1 MLNTG
6 RLKIHCFLEDT
17 YIPVPDVTVRIF
29 ESDKDFNN
37 IKELKT
43 VYTNESGY
51 VDDIILE
58 SAEPDNTKIMGAKPY
73 GIYNIYISKDG
84 YKPEV
89 IKGVQVFP
97 GRKAIQKYH
106 LEKGHTGKC
115 AAKIL
120 VIPEHKQVKH
130 GCSKCDGGC
139 TEAQTLKIEKEPLK
153 HKKKCKKHRDF
164 DNEKSMRVLEKVEI
178 PQYITVH
185 TGAPSNSYAPNYTVD
200 FVDYIKNV
208 ASSELYATWSP
219 DALRANIYCIISFV
233 LNRVYTEWYP
243 SRGYNFDI
251 TNDTA
256 YDQAFF
262 HNRTTYNSI
271 NTIVDQIFTTY
282 IQRQGKE
289 EPLLAEFCN
298 GTTSKCP
305 NWLSQWGSQYLAEN
319 GYTPYEILTYYY
331 GSNINLVEAEKVNG
345 YPHSYPGY
353 PINLWARGENVETI
367 QKQLN
372 RIHEN
377 YPAIAW
383 LEADGI
389 FGPKTEASVRTFQ
402 EIFDLP
408 TTGIVNRA
416 TWYAISKV
424 FVGVT
429 KEAEL
434 IP

>member
-1 MLNTG
+1 MTSTG
-6 RLKIHCFLEDT
+6 RLKVHCFLEDT
-17 YIPVPDVTVRIF
+17 YIPISNATVKIF

-37 IKELKT
+37 IKEIKT

-51 VDDIILE
+51 VDNIILE
-58 SAEPDNTKIMGAKPY
+58 SAEPNNVKIMGAKPY
-73 GIYNIYISKDG
+73 GIYNGYVSKDG
-84 YKPEV
+84 YKGAT
-89 IKGVQVFP
+89 IKGIQVFP

-106 LEKGHTGKC
+106 LEKGDDGKC
-115 AAKIL
+115 ATKTL
-120 VIPEHKQVKH
+120 VIPQHKQVKH

-139 TEAQTLKIEKEPLK
+139 TKAQTLKLEKEPEK
-153 HKKKCKKHRDF
+153 YKKKSKKHRKIS
-164 DNEKSMRVLEKVEI
+164 NERNMRVLENVEI

-185 TGAPSNSYAPNYTVD
+185 EGAPTNAYAPNCTID

-208 ASSELYATWSP
+208 ASSELYATWSS

-262 HNRTTYNSI
+262 HDRTTYNSI

-282 IQRQGKE
+282 IQRQGQE

-331 GSNINLVEAEKVNG
+331 GSNINLVEAQKVNG
-345 YPHSYPGY
+345 YPDSYPGY
-353 PINLWARGENVETI
+353 PLSVGSRGENVEII

-372 RIHEN
+372 RISEN
-377 YPAIAW
+377 YPAIAK
-383 LEADGI
+383 LSEDGI
-389 FGPKTEASVRTFQ
+389 FGPKTEVSVRDFQ
-402 EIFDLP
+402 QIFDLP

-416 TWYAISKV
+416 TWYAISRV

-434 IP
+434 FQ